1 MLTINNVL
9 INRIESQSLYEKLST
24 LPTIGDRL
32 KFLRKDY
39 LKKSRAKM
47 ASEMQIEPTT
57 IQKYEENRTTPK
69 ISRLKEFADYFQ
81 LPVEVLTG
89 EDADVMIME
98 DYFLIGNLQYFC
110 WRIDFD
116 RDLSISK
123 ANIEIVKHIKNQ
135 NDLIYVLK
143 LFDLDEEDSS
153 SALID
158 LFEKNIQLVTRGDYN
173 EDHQRIEKLSKVFD
187 YAINTKNLIDKKT
200 YNSIVNILY
209 PLVECYKNN
218 PE

>member
-1 MLTINNVL
+1 MWW
-9 INRIESQSLYEKLST
+9 SW
-24 LPTIGDRL
+24 
-32 KFLRKDY
+32 
-39 LKKSRAKM
+39 
-47 ASEMQIEPTT
+47 
-57 IQKYEENRTTPK
+57 K
-69 ISRLKEFADYFQ
+69 ITSWLVIYSIF
-81 LPVEVLTG
+81 VG
-89 EDADVMIME
+89 
-98 DYFLIGNLQYFC
+98 G
-110 WRIDFD
+110 IDFD
-116 RDLSISK
+116 RNLSISEELLKQIKIAIYK

-143 LFDLDEEDSS
+143 LFDLDDEDNSS
-153 SALID
+153 TLID
-158 LFEKNIQLVTRGDYN
+158 LFEENIQLVTKGDYN

>member
-1 MLTINNVL
+1 ML
-9 INRIESQSLYEKLST
+9 Y
-24 LPTIGDRL
+24 
-32 KFLRKDY
+32 
-39 LKKSRAKM
+39 
-47 ASEMQIEPTT
+47 
-57 IQKYEENRTTPK
+57 
-69 ISRLKEFADYFQ
+69 
-81 LPVEVLTG
+81 
-89 EDADVMIME
+89 
-98 DYFLIGNLQYFC
+98 
-110 WRIDFD
+110 
-116 RDLSISK
+116 K

>member
-1 MLTINNVL
+1 MTQKEIKQLLDEKYLEYCNSEFFIYTDPIQYIL
-9 INRIESQSLYEKLST
+9 FLSSFIHAFSL
-24 LPTIGDRL
+24 
-32 KFLRKDY
+32 F
-39 LKKSRAKM
+39 
-47 ASEMQIEPTT
+47 
-57 IQKYEENRTTPK
+57 
-69 ISRLKEFADYFQ
+69 YFQ

-116 RDLSISK
+116 RDLSISEELLKQIKIAIYK

-143 LFDLDEEDSS
+143 LFDLDDEDNSS
-153 SALID
+153 TLID
-158 LFEKNIQLVTRGDYN
+158 LFEENIQLVTKGDYN

>member
-1 MLTINNVL
+1 L
-9 INRIESQSLYEKLST
+9 
-24 LPTIGDRL
+24 
-32 KFLRKDY
+32 F
-39 LKKSRAKM
+39 
-47 ASEMQIEPTT
+47 
-57 IQKYEENRTTPK
+57 
-69 ISRLKEFADYFQ
+69 YFQ

-110 WRIDFD
+110 GRIDFD
-116 RDLSISK
+116 RDLSISEELLKQIKIAIYK

-143 LFDLDEEDSS
+143 LFDLDDEDNSS
-153 SALID
+153 TLID
-158 LFEKNIQLVTRGDYN
+158 LFEENIQLVTKGDYN

>member
-1 MLTINNVL
+1 MRPRVSGMDE
-9 INRIESQSLYEKLST
+9 RIIQA
-24 LPTIGDRL
+24 
-32 KFLRKDY
+32 FLERG
-39 LKKSRAKM
+39 
-47 ASEMQIEPTT
+47 
-57 IQKYEENRTTPK
+57 
-69 ISRLKEFADYFQ
+69 FF
-81 LPVEVLTG
+81 
-89 EDADVMIME
+89 
-98 DYFLIGNLQYFC
+98 
-110 WRIDFD
+110 
-116 RDLSISK
+116 
-123 ANIEIVKHIKNQ
+123 KNQ

-143 LFDLDEEDSS
+143 LFDLDEEDNS

-158 LFEKNIQLVTRGDYN
+158 LFEKNIQLVTKGDYN

>member
-1 MLTINNVL
+1 MLF
-9 INRIESQSLYEKLST
+9 QSDLNAFLLLLSSVIDN
-24 LPTIGDRL
+24 LQLEYIL
-32 KFLRKDY
+32 FLSSFIPAFS
-39 LKKSRAKM
+39 L
-47 ASEMQIEPTT
+47 
-57 IQKYEENRTTPK
+57 
-69 ISRLKEFADYFQ
+69 FYFQ

-116 RDLSISK
+116 RNLSISEELLKQIKIAIYK
-123 ANIEIVKHIKNQ
+123 ANIEIVNHIKNQ

-143 LFDLDEEDSS
+143 LFDLDDEDNSS
-153 SALID
+153 TLID
-158 LFEKNIQLVTRGDYN
+158 LFEKNIQLVTKGDYN
-173 EDHQRIEKLSKVFD
+173 EDHQSIEKLSKVFD

>member
-116 RDLSISK
+116 RDLSISEELLK
-123 ANIEIVKHIKNQ
+123 QIKIQ

-143 LFDLDEEDSS
+143 LFDLDDEDNSS
-153 SALID
+153 TLID
-158 LFEKNIQLVTRGDYN
+158 LFEENIQLVTKGDYN

>member
-116 RDLSISK
+116 RDLSIS
-123 ANIEIVKHIKNQ
+123 EE
-135 NDLIYVLK
+135 LLK
-143 LFDLDEEDSS
+143 Q
-153 SALID
+153 I
-158 LFEKNIQLVTRGDYN
+158 
-173 EDHQRIEKLSKVFD
+173 SKIAEVVG
-187 YAINTKNLIDKKT
+187 KKM
-200 YNSIVNILY
+200 
-209 PLVECYKNN
+209 
-218 PE
+218 

>member
-1 MLTINNVL
+1 
-9 INRIESQSLYEKLST
+9 
-24 LPTIGDRL
+24 
-32 KFLRKDY
+32 
-39 LKKSRAKM
+39 
-47 ASEMQIEPTT
+47 
-57 IQKYEENRTTPK
+57 
-69 ISRLKEFADYFQ
+69 
-81 LPVEVLTG
+81 
-89 EDADVMIME
+89 MIME

-116 RDLSISK
+116 RNLSISEELLKQIKIAIYK
-123 ANIEIVKHIKNQ
+123 ANIEIVKH
-135 NDLIYVLK
+135 
-143 LFDLDEEDSS
+143 FDLDDEDNSS
-153 SALID
+153 TLID
-158 LFEKNIQLVTRGDYN
+158 LFEENIQLVTKGDYN

>member
-1 MLTINNVL
+1 M
-9 INRIESQSLYEKLST
+9 
-24 LPTIGDRL
+24 
-32 KFLRKDY
+32 F
-39 LKKSRAKM
+39 
-47 ASEMQIEPTT
+47 
-57 IQKYEENRTTPK
+57 
-69 ISRLKEFADYFQ
+69 YFQ

-116 RDLSISK
+116 RDLSISEELLKQIKIAIYK

-143 LFDLDEEDSS
+143 LFDLDD
-153 SALID
+153 
-158 LFEKNIQLVTRGDYN
+158 